1 MEEKEFLCSID
12 EEVEKRY
19 PLGTTPPMPESA
31 CAYHNAAQIRLR
43 ETFKEAAKWGY
54 EQSSANSKETKY
66 YFIDFA
72 IKSDLSEINPEE
84 IKGFVKDGKATEN
97 WIFMQIDGTI
107 KYTFGKYGMPYPKY
121 VFVNRNY
128 NRIGEMTLTLVR
140 DDVKTLNEALFWNT
154 QKIFVQEELNRQ
166 AKFNSDED
174 GLNFEF
180 III

>member
-1 MEEKEFLCSID
+1 M
-12 EEVEKRY
+12 
-19 PLGTTPPMPESA
+19 
-31 CAYHNAAQIRLR
+31 
-43 ETFKEAAKWGY
+43 AKG
-54 EQSSANSKETKY
+54 TKY

-72 IKSDLSEINPEE
+72 IRTDLKEINPEE

-128 NRIGEMTLTLVR
+128 NRIREMTLTLVR
-140 DDVKTLNEALFWNT
+140 DNVKTLEEALFWNT

-166 AKFNSDED
+166 AKFNSDEN

-180 III
+180 VII

>member
-1 MEEKEFLCSID
+1 MEEKEFLRSID
-12 EEVEKRY
+12 DEAEKRY
-19 PLGTTPPMPESA
+19 PLGTTPPMDASS

-43 ETFKEAAKWGY
+43 KTFEEAAKWGY
-54 EQSSANSKETKY
+54 EQSSAYSKETKY

-72 IKSDLSEINPEE
+72 IYSDLKEIKPEE
-84 IKGFVKDGKATEN
+84 IKGFVKNGKATEN

-128 NRIGEMTLTLVR
+128 KRIGEMTLTLVR
-140 DDVKTLNEALFWNT
+140 DDVKTLDEALFWNT
-154 QKIFVQEELNRQ
+154 QKIFVLEELNRQ

-174 GLNFEF
+174 GLKFEF
-180 III
+180 VII